1 MEPIWYD
8 GNVGLLW
15 LFLNPTIRARGPERT
30 LTMHRRLIL
39 RALAIV
45 PTQRLGEGEGGGTAG
60 AGAGAVGGAG
70 DTGTGGT
77 PPAAAPPPTWEYV
90 EKLRREAAESR
101 VKAKAIED
109 ENKQLKEKDMSEVEK
124 ARKEAKEAIERAT
137 AAEAKAR
144 LADIK
149 DALVAQGCNPKKV
162 HLYAGQVP
170 GDVTDYV
177 VVAQQFKKD
186 YPEDFRPQ
194 APAPARTTGGQAAG
208 AQDAGLGHS
217 INDAIRQAARR

>member
-1 MEPIWYD
+1 
-8 GNVGLLW
+8 
-15 LFLNPTIRARGPERT
+15 
-30 LTMHRRLIL
+30 
-39 RALAIV
+39 
-45 PTQRLGEGEGGGTAG
+45 
-60 AGAGAVGGAG
+60 
-70 DTGTGGT
+70 
-77 PPAAAPPPTWEYV
+77 
-90 EKLRREAAESR
+90 
-101 VKAKAIED
+101 
-109 ENKQLKEKDMSEVEK
+109 MSEVEK